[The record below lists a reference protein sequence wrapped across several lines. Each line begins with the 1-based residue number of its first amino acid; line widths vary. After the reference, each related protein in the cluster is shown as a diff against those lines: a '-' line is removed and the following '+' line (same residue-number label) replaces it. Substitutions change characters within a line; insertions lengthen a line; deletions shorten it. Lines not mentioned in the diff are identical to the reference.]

1 MNTLFEA
8 GAEEDMSHWTFRR
21 YLRMGVIEGH
31 LINGQWY
38 LEKKE
43 QAKAR
48 RHFEQHG
55 GPAGRPMLVR
65 A

>member
-1 MNTLFEA
+1 MNDLFEA
-8 GAEEDMSHWTFRR
+8 AAEEGMSHWTFRR
-21 YLRMGVIEGH
+21 YLRKGVIKGH
-31 LINGQWY
+31 KINGQWY
-38 LEKKE
+38 VEPKE

-48 RHFEQHG
+48 YHMEQHG